1 MEASNPAYWV
11 KCAGRQRC
19 AWFECVQRDSADRHR
34 PVIDSSV
41 RMGKQPAH
49 DIRVMLATRGLTR
62 ALAARVIRSSSTSW
76 RAAAHVSKLAALF
89 VVLCV
94 MTLVTRAGAAPFDLA
109 GGDWEGCAE
118 LVRLARSEL
127 GATRVV
133 ATSQIDFH
141 ELKPDDGLLLLYPEK
156 GLDVD
161 ELSKFMR
168 AGGRV
173 VMLDDFGRGDS
184 LLRHF
189 GMERVASPRK
199 PAEFLRRNPQLA
211 LAEPASAHPV
221 VSEVSRVVTNHPTG
235 LSHPDLSPVLK
246 IRGNGEADVVVAV
259 AGAVGQGRLL
269 AVGDPSIV
277 MNSMLRYGGNK
288 AFARGLVR
296 YTVDHDSWGK
306 RGGRL
311 FIASGSFEQKGN
323 FGDEEST
330 WSDWMRALREALE
343 VLRRD
348 GLPSVIAY
356 ALACA
361 LGLALVVWV
370 GSRAGRL
377 HKPIIPRFVRKTLAV
392 AQGGVAGHAAVIAA
406 PQTSR
411 VLAIL
416 ELKSALEEQ
425 LTSLLGLPRVPGH
438 TELLAQVTSRGLL
451 DTEGVV
457 ALRRLLLRMS
467 SVETMIVFQRSGGM
481 VQPIRDNEVVS
492 IARTVKQLLDAA
504 EASARDDARAP
515 A

>member
-1 MEASNPAYWV
+1 
-11 KCAGRQRC
+11 
-19 AWFECVQRDSADRHR
+19 
-34 PVIDSSV
+34 
-41 RMGKQPAH
+41 MGKEPVQEN
-49 DIRVMLATRGLTR
+49 RLTHAVGR
-62 ALAARVIRSSSTSW
+62 RVIRTSSGAPGAAVAFAR
-76 RAAAHVSKLAALF
+76 RANRLAKLAVF
-89 VVLCV
+89 VVIL
-94 MTLVTRAGAAPFDLA
+94 LLGSRADAAPFDLA
-109 GGDWEGCAE
+109 GSDWEGCAE
-118 LVRLARSEL
+118 LVRLARAEL
-127 GATRVV
+127 GSARVV
-133 ATSQIDFH
+133 ATAQIDFH

-156 GLDVD
+156 NLDVD

-189 GMERVASPRK
+189 GMERVASPRR

-221 VSEVSRVVTNHPTG
+221 VSDVSRVVTNHPTG

-246 IRGNGEADVVVAV
+246 IRGNGEPDVVVAV

-288 AFARGLVR
+288 NFARGLVR
-296 YTVDHDSWGK
+296 YSIEKDSWGK

-311 FIASGSFEQKGN
+311 FIASGGFEQKGN
-323 FGDEEST
+323 FGDEESS
-330 WSDWMRALREALE
+330 WSDWKRALLDALE
-343 VLRRD
+343 VMRHD
-348 GLPSVIAY
+348 GMPSWIAY
-356 ALACA
+356 GFAIA

-377 HKPIIPRFVRKTLAV
+377 HKPITPRFVRKTPAV

-411 VLAIL
+411 VLAVL

-425 LTSLLGLPRVPGH
+425 LTSILGLPKVPGH
-438 TELLAQVTSRGLL
+438 TELMTQVQARGLL
-451 DTEGVV
+451 DAEGVV

-467 SVETMIVFQRSGGM
+467 NVETMVVFQRSGGM

-504 EASARDDARAP
+504 EASAGAGARAS

>member
-1 MEASNPAYWV
+1 
-11 KCAGRQRC
+11 
-19 AWFECVQRDSADRHR
+19 
-34 PVIDSSV
+34 
-41 RMGKQPAH
+41 MGKEHAH
-49 DIRVMLATRGLTR
+49 DNR
-62 ALAARVIRSSSTSW
+62 ACAARSFERPSGDRVIRTSS
-76 RAAAHVSKLAALF
+76 AACRSLLSRGPKLAALLA
-89 VVLCV
+89 VLV
-94 MTLVTRAGAAPFDLA
+94 LLAVVTRADAAPFDLA
-109 GGDWEGCAE
+109 GSDWEGCGE
-118 LVRLARSEL
+118 LVRLARAEL
-127 GATRVV
+127 GAQRVV
-133 ATSQIDFH
+133 ATGQIDFH
-141 ELKPDDGLLLLYPEK
+141 ELKPDDGLLILYPEK
-156 GLDVD
+156 SLDVE
-161 ELSKFMR
+161 ELDKFMR

-189 GMERVASPRK
+189 RMERVASPRH

-235 LSHPDLSPVLK
+235 LSHRDLSPVLK
-246 IRGNGEADVVVAV
+246 IRATGEPDVAVAV
-259 AGAVGQGRLL
+259 AGAVGQGRFL

-288 AFARGLVR
+288 AFAKGLVR

-311 FIASGSFEQKGN
+311 FIASGSFDQKGN

-343 VLRRD
+343 TMRRD
-348 GLPSVIAY
+348 GVPSAVAY
-356 ALACA
+356 ALAIA

-377 HKPIIPRFVRKTLAV
+377 QKPVTPRFVRRTPDV

-425 LTSLLGLPRVPGH
+425 LTAILGLAKVPGH
-438 TELLAQVTSRGLL
+438 QDLLAQVAGRGLL
-451 DTEGVV
+451 DAEG
-457 ALRRLLLRMS
+457 AASLSRLLLRMS
-467 SVETMIVFQRSGGM
+467 KVETMVVFQRSGGM

-492 IARTVKQLLDAA
+492 IARTVKELLQAA
-504 EASARDDARAP
+504 EAQSARAGANPRRESEASH

>member
-1 MEASNPAYWV
+1 MLSRWYA
-11 KCAGRQRC
+11 
-19 AWFECVQRDSADRHR
+19 FHR
-34 PVIDSSV
+34 V
-41 RMGKQPAH
+41 RMGKAPVH
-49 DIRVMLATRGLTR
+49 DNREKQVASRRTTCG
-62 ALAARVIRSSSTSW
+62 RVISPWSSSSAYPSL
-76 RAAAHVSKLAALF
+76 RLLGFAMFLAILTAG
-89 VVLCV
+89 
-94 MTLVTRAGAAPFDLA
+94 TRSYAAPFDLA

-118 LVRLARSEL
+118 LVRLARAEL
-127 GATRVV
+127 GPTRVV
-133 ATSQIDFH
+133 VTAQIDFH

-156 GLDVD
+156 NLDVD

-189 GMERVASPRK
+189 GMERVASPRR
-199 PAEFLRRNPQLA
+199 PAEFLRKNPQFA

-311 FIASGSFEQKGN
+311 FIASGGFEQKGVY
-323 FGDEEST
+323 GDEENT
-330 WSDWMRALREALE
+330 WSDWIRALREALE
-343 VLRRD
+343 SMRHD
-348 GLPSVIAY
+348 GLPSWLAY
-356 ALACA
+356 AFACA

-377 HKPIIPRFVRKTLAV
+377 HKPVTPRFIRKTPAV

-425 LTSLLGLPRVPGH
+425 LTALLNLPKVPGH
-438 TELLAQVTSRGLL
+438 TELMTQVSTRGLL
-451 DTEGVV
+451 DAEGVV
-457 ALRRLLLRMS
+457 VLRRLLLRMS
-467 SVETMIVFQRSGGM
+467 SVETMVVFQRSGGM

-504 EASARDDARAP
+504 QASASAHSRPSLAP
-515 A
+515 VTP

>member
-1 MEASNPAYWV
+1 MGKEPVQENRLTHAVGRCVIRTSSAAS
-11 KCAGRQRC
+11 
-19 AWFECVQRDSADRHR
+19 R
-34 PVIDSSV
+34 PVVAFGRRANQLAKLAVFVVILL
-41 RMGKQPAH
+41 
-49 DIRVMLATRGLTR
+49 LATR
-62 ALAARVIRSSSTSW
+62 AD
-76 RAAAHVSKLAALF
+76 
-89 VVLCV
+89 
-94 MTLVTRAGAAPFDLA
+94 AAPFDLA
-109 GGDWEGCAE
+109 GSDWEGCAE
-118 LVRLARSEL
+118 LVRLARAEL
-127 GATRVV
+127 GSARVV
-133 ATSQIDFH
+133 ATAQIDFH

-156 GLDVD
+156 NLDVD

-189 GMERVASPRK
+189 GMERVASPRR

-211 LAEPASAHPV
+211 LAELASAHPV
-221 VSEVSRVVTNHPTG
+221 VSDVSRVVTNHPTG

-246 IRGNGEADVVVAV
+246 IRGNGEPDVVVAV

-288 AFARGLVR
+288 NFARGLIR
-296 YTVDHDSWGK
+296 YSVDHDSWGK

-311 FIASGSFEQKGN
+311 FIASGGFEQKGN
-323 FGDEEST
+323 FGDEESS
-330 WSDWMRALREALE
+330 WSDWKRALLDALE
-343 VLRRD
+343 VMRHD
-348 GLPSVIAY
+348 GMPSWIAY
-356 ALACA
+356 GLAIA
-361 LGLALVVWV
+361 IGLALVVWV

-377 HKPIIPRFVRKTLAV
+377 HKPITPRFVRKTPAV

-411 VLAIL
+411 VLAVL

-425 LTSLLGLPRVPGH
+425 LTSILGLPKVPGH
-438 TELLAQVTSRGLL
+438 TELMTQVQARGLL
-451 DTEGVV
+451 DAEGVA

-467 SVETMIVFQRSGGM
+467 NVETMVVFQRSGGM

-504 EASARDDARAP
+504 EASAGASARAS

>member
-1 MEASNPAYWV
+1 
-11 KCAGRQRC
+11 
-19 AWFECVQRDSADRHR
+19 
-34 PVIDSSV
+34 
-41 RMGKQPAH
+41 MGQ
-49 DIRVMLATRGLTR
+49 D
-62 ALAARVIRSSSTSW
+62 AARKFSSPLWSSSI
-76 RAAAHVSKLAALF
+76 RCRMLRRLAKRMRKAAALLTLLF
-89 VVLCV
+89 F
-94 MTLVTRAGAAPFDLA
+94 TALVTRADAAPFDLS
-109 GGDWEGCAE
+109 GTDWEGCAE
-118 LVRLARSEL
+118 LVRLAKGEL
-127 GATRVV
+127 GTGRVIATG
-133 ATSQIDFH
+133 QIDFH

-156 GLDVD
+156 SLDVD

-184 LLRHF
+184 LLKHF
-189 GMERVASPRK
+189 GMERVASPRR
-199 PAEFLRRNPQLA
+199 PAEFLRKNPQLA

-221 VSEVSRVVTNHPTG
+221 VSDVSRVVTNHPTG

-246 IRGNGEADVVVAV
+246 IKGNGEPDVVVAV

-311 FIASGSFEQKGN
+311 FIASGAFEQKGS
-323 FGDEEST
+323 FGDEDST
-330 WSDWMRALREALE
+330 FSDWMRALKDALE
-343 VLRRD
+343 SMRRE
-348 GLPSVIAY
+348 GLPSFIAY
-356 ALACA
+356 LLAIA
-361 LGLALVVWV
+361 IGLALVVWV

-377 HKPIIPRFVRKTLAV
+377 HKPVTPRFVRKTPAV

-411 VLAIL
+411 VLAVL

-425 LTSLLGLPRVPGH
+425 LTSIMGLSKVPGH
-438 TELLAQVTSRGLL
+438 TELMAQVTSRRLL
-451 DTEGVV
+451 DAEGVV

-467 SVETMIVFQRSGGM
+467 NVETMVVFQRSGGM

-504 EASARDDARAP
+504 AASQATVVASDPFAEAAPTPGPPPGPSAGSP

>member
-1 MEASNPAYWV
+1 MGKAPVHDNREPRVAKRRAAFTRV
-11 KCAGRQRC
+11 IF
-19 AWFECVQRDSADRHR
+19 AWS
-34 PVIDSSV
+34 SSV
-41 RMGKQPAH
+41 GR
-49 DIRVMLATRGLTR
+49 RVFRRLEVAVILAFL
-62 ALAARVIRSSSTSW
+62 L
-76 RAAAHVSKLAALF
+76 
-89 VVLCV
+89 
-94 MTLVTRAGAAPFDLA
+94 LVTRSEAAPFDLA
-109 GGDWEGCAE
+109 GSDWEGCAE
-118 LVRLARSEL
+118 LVRLARAEL
-127 GATRVV
+127 GPTRVV
-133 ATSQIDFH
+133 VTSQIDFH
-141 ELKPDDGLLLLYPEK
+141 ELKPDDGLLLLYPERN
-156 GLDVD
+156 LDVD

-189 GMERVASPRK
+189 GMERVASPRR
-199 PAEFLRRNPQLA
+199 PAEFLRKNPQLA

-221 VSEVSRVVTNHPTG
+221 VSDVSRVVTNHPTG

-311 FIASGSFEQKGN
+311 FIASGNFEQKGVY
-323 FGDEEST
+323 GDEEST

-343 VLRRD
+343 AMRHD
-348 GLPSVIAY
+348 GLPAWLAY
-356 ALACA
+356 AIACA

-377 HKPIIPRFVRKTLAV
+377 HKPVTPRFVRKVPAV

-425 LTSLLGLPRVPGH
+425 LTALLGLPKVPGH
-438 TELLAQVTSRGLL
+438 TELMNQVSTRGLL
-451 DTEGVV
+451 DAEGVV
-457 ALRRLLLRMS
+457 ALRKLLLRMS
-467 SVETMIVFQRSGGM
+467 SVETMVVFQRSGGM

-504 EASARDDARAP
+504 GASAHGRPSLAP
-515 A
+515 PALYPAAPPGGGAQ